1 MEIWKKELFKKKG
14 VVLICPEGQK
24 TVKGIDTGRKATV
37 VGVIK
42 KLPIDEL
49 EKQDIVPEFVEG
61 VETDIIETGEI
72 VALEIQKG
80 GGRDR
85 YPGDDPP
92 PEPPKPEPDPEPDP
106 QLRKGKWR
114 PAPGGISLG
123 HYNISTATLGGVVK
137 KNGTRYILSNNHVLA
152 DSNAGKIGDPIWQ
165 PGPADGGTA
174 ADEIAKLS
182 EFIYIWPEGEQPI
195 PPPPP
200 PPPPPEPS
208 NCPVANTI
216 VKTFNALSQATNHKT
231 RIPNPIIPS
240 VAIAIPIQEG
250 EEDGSIENLVDCAIA
265 RPNNDDDVLD
275 EIYRIGK
282 VTGTVEPEVNMKIKK
297 SGRTSAVV
305 EGTVTRLDASIKVRY
320 NRFLAYFKGQIITN
334 KISAGGDSGS
344 LVLTEDNK
352 LVGMLFA
359 GSPTITV
366 VNKISDVIEALDLD
380 PIG

>member
-42 KLPIDEL
+42 KLPIDRL

-80 GGRDR
+80 GGGGRDR
-85 YPGDDPP
+85 YPGDEP
-92 PEPPKPEPDPEPDP
+92 PEPPKPEPDPEPNP
-106 QLRKGKWR
+106 ETRKDKWR
-114 PAPGGISLG
+114 PAPGGVSLG

-182 EFIYIWPEGEQPI
+182 EFVYIWPEGEYPI
-195 PPPPP
+195 PPPP

-208 NCPVANTI
+208 NCPVGNA
-216 VKTFNALSQATNHKT
+216 VAVMFNASATLLHRKT
-231 RIPNPIIPS
+231 RLQ
-240 VAIAIPIQEG
+240 AIVPAVPIQE
-250 EEDGSIENLVDCAIA
+250 EESIENLVDCAIA

>member
-24 TVKGIDTGRKATV
+24 TVNGIDTGRKATV

-42 KLPIDEL
+42 KLPLKKLKE
-49 EKQDIVPEFVEG
+49 QDIVPEFVEG

-72 VALEIQKG
+72 VALGIQKG

-85 YPGDDPP
+85 YPDDDPP

-114 PAPGGISLG
+114 PSPGGVSEG
-123 HYNISTATLGGVVK
+123 HYKISTATQGGVAK
-137 KNGTRYILSNNHVLA
+137 KKGIRYILGNNHVLA

-182 EFIYIWPEGEQPI
+182 EFVYIWPEGEQPI

-208 NCPVANTI
+208 KCPVGNA
-216 VKTFNALSQATNHKT
+216 VAVMFNASATLLHRKT
-231 RIPNPIIPS
+231 RLQAIVPS
-240 VAIAIPIQEG
+240 VPIQE
-250 EEDGSIENLVDCAIA
+250 EESIENLVDCAIA

-282 VTGTVEPEVNMKIKK
+282 VTGTVEPELGMKVKK
-297 SGRTSAVV
+297 SGRTSALT
-305 EGTVTRLDASIKVRY
+305 EGTITMTNTSVKINFGK
-320 NRFLAYFKGQIITN
+320 FLSYFKGQIITN
-334 KISAGGDSGS
+334 KISTGGDSS
-344 LVLTEDNK
+344 SWVITVDNK
-352 LVGMLFA
+352 VVGMLCA

-366 VNKISDVIEALDLD
+366 VNKIADVIEALDLD

>member
-42 KLPIDEL
+42 KLPIDRL

-92 PEPPKPEPDPEPDP
+92 PEPPKPEPDPEPNP
-106 QLRKGKWR
+106 ETRKDKWR

-174 ADEIAKLS
+174 DDEIAKLS
-182 EFIYIWPEGEQPI
+182 ELVYIWPEGEQPT
-195 PPPPP
+195 PPPP

-208 NCPVANTI
+208 KCPVGNA
-216 VKTFNALSQATNHKT
+216 VAVMFNASATLLHRKT
-231 RIPNPIIPS
+231 RLQAIVPS
-240 VAIAIPIQEG
+240 IPIQE
-250 EEDGSIENLVDCAIA
+250 EESIENLVDCAIA

-305 EGTVTRLDASIKVRY
+305 EGTVTRLDTSIKVRY